1 MNVPADVRIETM
13 RGVDVP
19 AAAAIE
25 AVSIPRPWPEEAL
38 ARDVTRNPSAAYFV
52 ARGREEGVAPDGG
65 TDRVLGFVG
74 TWRQVDEVHVTT
86 IAVHPAWRR
95 RGIGRALML
104 RVLDHAI
111 SAGAAIVTLEVR
123 VSNAAAQRLYA
134 QLGFE
139 PVGQRK
145 GYYSDNGEDAL
156 VLSTPDLADPAW
168 RARIAGVRR

>member
-1 MNVPADVRIETM
+1 MSAPAGVRIEAM
-13 RGVDVP
+13 RGADVP

-25 AVSIPRPWPEEAL
+25 AVSIPRPWPQEAL
-38 ARDVTRNPSAAYFV
+38 VRDVTRNPSAAYFV
-52 ARGREEGVAPDGG
+52 ARGA
-65 TDRVLGFVG
+65 TDAAMPGAETGQVLGFVG
-74 TWRQVDEVHVTT
+74 TWRQFDEVHITT

-111 SAGAAIVTLEVR
+111 AAGAAIVTLEVR
-123 VSNAAAQRLYA
+123 VSNTAAQELYA
-134 QLGFE
+134 ALGFE
-139 PVGQRK
+139 PVGRRK

-168 RARIAGVRR
+168 RAAIDPLRR